1 MLITNVSEED
11 QCEIPAV
18 LEPVLAVLLCVSAS
32 LMWKVKAAVGRIMNS
47 KHCGY
52 LKKNNQSNG
61 Q

>member
-32 LMWKVKAAVGRIMNS
+32 LMSKVKLAVGRSINS
-47 KHCGY
+47 
-52 LKKNNQSNG
+52 STAVM
-61 Q
+61 